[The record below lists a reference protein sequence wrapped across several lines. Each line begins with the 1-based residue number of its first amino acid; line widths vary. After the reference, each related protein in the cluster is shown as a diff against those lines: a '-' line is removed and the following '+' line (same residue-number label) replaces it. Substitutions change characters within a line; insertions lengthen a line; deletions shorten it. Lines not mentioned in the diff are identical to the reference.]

1 MGPATME
8 PSSSPLWAFLIK
20 LALIR
25 REGLKREARA
35 HPTIH
40 PPPAGLLSQSF
51 RGGNLCHGRLS
62 QSCNC
67 PALFHVQCSAQSQT
81 VRQLKR
87 EAFFTTQT
95 FASTCAYHAH
105 TLQAGSM
112 LSWFL
117 NPDGWF
123 STWQLTRVKNWMGRS
138 RRKIDWC
145 HVDQIKI
152 EEVIIFNSV
161 EITAYKSWILHHTTS
176 TMQVGGVICSPIKG
190 D

>member
-1 MGPATME
+1 MIIISHSRNSVAGRRPCACRLRPDDDPLTARRAKRHTLRSHGCPPMQASPIHGHGSSRLSGTVLVLLLPACVYGE
-8 PSSSPLWAFLIK
+8 
-20 LALIR
+20 R
-25 REGLKREARA
+25 RERDARA
-35 HPTIH
+35 HGAPDIH
-40 PPPAGLLSQSF
+40 PLLRLSQSF

-112 LSWFL
+112 LS
-117 NPDGWF
+117 
-123 STWQLTRVKNWMGRS
+123 
-138 RRKIDWC
+138 
-145 HVDQIKI
+145 
-152 EEVIIFNSV
+152 
-161 EITAYKSWILHHTTS
+161 
-176 TMQVGGVICSPIKG
+176 
-190 D
+190 